1 MDDDLHHAAR
11 LKWCDKPVIAR
22 PSQHKGREYVCSC
35 GWDAEV
41 EAMLSKAAA
50 TITRLV
56 KERDEAREGLDR
68 LEAAYGILS
77 DDVFG
82 AHPKIAAMAKELSE
96 AEAARDAALE
106 ALRPFAGAAARYDEN
121 DTCDRVPDDEP
132 VGDWYGVD
140 LTVTAGHFRAAS
152 RAIGGGE

>member
-77 DDVFG
+77 DDVFRR
-82 AHPKIAAMAKELSE
+82 ARRIDASLQALLS
-96 AEAARDAALE
+96 
-106 ALRPFAGAAARYDEN
+106 
-121 DTCDRVPDDEP
+121 
-132 VGDWYGVD
+132 
-140 LTVTAGHFRAAS
+140 
-152 RAIGGGE
+152 